1 MAEIQPCRRD
11 HSSAHGHAVC
21 QLDQMYLEL
30 PLILDCLQSRRQVL
44 AVALLERL
52 LDRREVR
59 HG

>member
-11 HSSAHGHAVC
+11 PHSAHGHAVR